1 MKIKKCKHDKIE
13 CKNSENTFYC
23 IKCKEK
29 IKIEEWVK
37 RYDLKK
43 DLDFIT
49 QFRFDAK
56 IKDAFY

>member
-13 CKNSENTFYC
+13 CKNSDNKFYC

-29 IKIEEWVK
+29 IEIEEWVK

-56 IKDAFY
+56 IKGDFY

>member
-13 CKNSENTFYC
+13 CKNSDNKFYC

-29 IKIEEWVK
+29 IEIEEWVK
-37 RYDLKK
+37 RYDLSK
-43 DLDFIT
+43 DLDFVT
-49 QFRFDAK
+49 QFRFDSK